1 MLSYCWYFAINI
13 NESSSESLQIFS
25 QSSFKSHYNIVILN
39 VSSQWTE
46 MSEVSGK
53 THHDL
58 NGLQMSHGKSAFRCS
73 FFFFFIAFSSIT
85 SSLYFTFPALNVRF
99 IKLQDVEF
107 LWLLNLQ
114 YVTNAHPNTD
124 TDSKFEKIESHSS
137 EEGVLC
143 PLKVFSFSVWT
154 AFKSCFKIRIVPFLL
169 LKS

>member
-1 MLSYCWYFAINI
+1 MNHPLNHFRFSLRALLRVIIILLFWMSALNELKCLKSVVRLIMTWMGSRCHMVNQLSGAP
-13 NESSSESLQIFS
+13 
-25 QSSFKSHYNIVILN
+25 
-39 VSSQWTE
+39 
-46 MSEVSGK
+46 
-53 THHDL
+53 
-58 NGLQMSHGKSAFRCS
+58 